1 MASFSARYPRAVHI
15 LPLHALK
22 SIWRSGALLSKA
34 SLESD
39 QTAAVRPTTSGVD
52 EALGFQHEVH
62 FYLLGYAQP
71 WEVAPILAAQLGP
84 SSAAPFPHVALE
96 CPTAALSDGSCIVC
110 LWNIAVSRPAFSS
123 AA

>member
-52 EALGFQHEVH
+52 EALGFQHKVY

-84 SSAAPFPHVALE
+84 R
-96 CPTAALSDGSCIVC
+96 
-110 LWNIAVSRPAFSS
+110 AVSVKGWKGVQRVICRRGDRGY
-123 AA
+123 AAVGSTSTS